1 MKQKVDE
8 ICKYNNE
15 TYQEVC
21 TFLKLVEPKIIDIA
35 TNTKSKF
42 NSTIVSFKKLLSI
55 YNQIK
60 TFIAKIQS
68 ISKPTQDSLAD
79 EINNNSE
86 TNKTLKS
93 DIQELNKTY
102 PSADDL
108 NKCLSKYHELSK
120 AIQSTNRNYDYW
132 FALPPTFSSKW
143 EEFWKAV
150 LKKVPV
156 GHPNHSL
163 FQQCRNMFQ
172 IKDPQ
177 EFFKLRADQYK
188 KQLDLLKQCGKQT
201 GFSLNDSANLY
212 TCVKGYRIAGKIDDI
227 IKIPAYLF
235 LFQEKLVLFN
245 YEEKTIRSQNPIN
258 AWLVNSTVFP
268 DRVIDV
274 LGTDYSFPFQA
285 ENPADNEN
293 LWKYWNTLMGDKPQ
307 DFGIYQPVRLDMND
321 TTDLDW
327 VEINE

>member
-1 MKQKVDE
+1 MQQKVDE

-15 TYQEVC
+15 TYQEIC
-21 TFLKLVEPKIIDIA
+21 TFLKIVEPKITDIA
-35 TNTKSKF
+35 TNAKSKF
-42 NSTIVSFKKLLSI
+42 NSTIASFKKLLSI
-55 YNQIK
+55 FNQIK
-60 TFIAKIQS
+60 SFITKIQS
-68 ISKPTQDSLAD
+68 ISKPTQNSLAD

-86 TNKTLKS
+86 PNKALKS
-93 DIQELNKTY
+93 DIQELNKSY
-102 PSADDL
+102 PNVDDL
-108 NKCLSKYHELSK
+108 NKCLSKYHELSR
-120 AIQSTNRNYDYW
+120 AIQSTNRKYDYW
-132 FALPPTFSSKW
+132 FALPPAFASKW

-188 KQLDLLKQCGKQT
+188 RQCGKQS
-201 GFSLNDSANLY
+201 GFNIKDSMCLY
-212 TCVKGYRIAGKIDDI
+212 TCVKGYRIAGKIDDM
-227 IKIPAYLF
+227 IKIPSYLF
-235 LFQEKLVLFN
+235 LFQEKLVLLN
-245 YEEKTIRSQNPIN
+245 IDEKTIKSQNPIN

-268 DRVIDV
+268 EPTKIIDV

-321 TTDLDW
+321 TSDLDW